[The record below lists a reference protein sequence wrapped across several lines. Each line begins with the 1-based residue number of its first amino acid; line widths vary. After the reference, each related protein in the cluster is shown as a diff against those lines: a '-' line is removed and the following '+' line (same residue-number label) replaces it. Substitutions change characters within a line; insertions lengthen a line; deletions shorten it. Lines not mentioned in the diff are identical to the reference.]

1 MNTTPTTPTT
11 PVTPATQ
18 NRKRNRL
25 VITVATAVI
34 AAALVAGAGF
44 WWQDHNKLS
53 QASAEDCR
61 LAQSIVTEA
70 GEISTAPAPDAEKWW
85 RKTGDERRAKM
96 KDGYLGAK
104 ISRYEGWA
112 LETAKKSSEAPSAKD
127 VKDLQ
132 KEAQGHCSDSGVTLS
147 MPQLGS

>member
-1 MNTTPTTPTT
+1 MSTTTVTPTTR
-11 PVTPATQ
+11 

-25 VITVATAVI
+25 VIGAATAVTV
-34 AAALVAGAGF
+34 AALAAGAAY
-44 WWQDHNKLS
+44 WWQDRNELS

-61 LAQSIVTEA
+61 LAQRIVTEA
-70 GEISTAPAPDAEKWW
+70 EEVSTGPAPDAEKWW
-85 RKTGDERRAKM
+85 RETGDERRAKM

-112 LETAKKSSEAPSAKD
+112 LATARKSPEAPSAKD

-132 KEAQGHCSDSGVTLS
+132 EEARGHCSDSGVTLT
-147 MPQLGS
+147 MPPLGA

>member
-1 MNTTPTTPTT
+1 MNTTPT
-11 PVTPATQ
+11 TQ

-25 VITVATAVI
+25 VIGAATAVI
-34 AAALVAGAGF
+34 AAALVAGAAY
-44 WWQDHNKLS
+44 WWQDRDELS

-61 LAQSIVTEA
+61 MAQRIITEA
-70 GEISTAPAPDAEKWW
+70 EEISTGPVPDAEKWW
-85 RKTGDERRAKM
+85 QETGDERRAQM

-112 LETAKKSSEAPSAKD
+112 LATAQKSPEAPSAKD

-132 KEAQGHCSDSGVTLS
+132 DKAQGHCSDSGVTLS
-147 MPQLGS
+147 MPPLGS